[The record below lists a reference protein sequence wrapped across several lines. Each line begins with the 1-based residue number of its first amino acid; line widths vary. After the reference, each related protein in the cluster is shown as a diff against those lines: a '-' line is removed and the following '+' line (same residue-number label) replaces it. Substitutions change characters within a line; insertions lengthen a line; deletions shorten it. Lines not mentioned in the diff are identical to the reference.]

1 MTQTYRASSLDMLR
15 SDSRIVTVLGPADFG
30 DLARVRS
37 RVLAL
42 ASIGPATRLG
52 LRADQSSAGWVYEPE
67 RVVEHIVEGPAVDH
81 EQLAKEL
88 TEFSHASVPEI
99 TLRIRLAGRYLF
111 LDLNH
116 GIGDALLP
124 VDLFAYLAD
133 ARPDAPLPA
142 WASRAIDGH
151 PLRKALL
158 RWIVRNPRKVF
169 DTIHDRVRPGPNPE
183 YAATTDTAAPDTA
196 SPTACRPWAPSAA
209 VATVVTQSGTTDA
222 IRRWRESHL
231 PGASVSAV
239 MCAAVA
245 AAFAR
250 TSLSLDRS
258 AAFLFDCRRYLPPS
272 TVVLGNFA
280 AGIRFSDIDPTSA
293 GEVHGA
299 LSGAIAKGRPIASA
313 TISTI
318 KYKREHKAVSGVSA
332 DRVPV
337 RPRVQLMY
345 SDLGRVRQLEQVSWV
360 AEPADRAFF
369 VIADP
374 GLPES
379 VMITMETIGSVVF
392 VSASFHDNVFDRHT
406 VQAALDLVA
415 ANPLA
420 LLAPQEKTA

>member
-30 DLARVRS
+30 DLARVQS

-52 LRADQSSAGWVYEPE
+52 LRADQSSVGWVYEPE
-67 RVVEHIVEGPAVDH
+67 RVVEHIAEGTAVGH
-81 EQLAKEL
+81 EQLTKEL
-88 TEFSHASVPEI
+88 TEFSHASVPGI
-99 TLRIRLAGRYLF
+99 PLRIRLAGRYLF

-116 GIGDALLP
+116 GLGDALLP

-142 WASRAIDGH
+142 WADSPVDGH

-158 RWIVRNPRKVF
+158 RWVVRNPRKVV
-169 DTIHDRVRPGPNPE
+169 DTIYDRVRPGTNPE
-183 YAATTDTAAPDTA
+183 STTMATAPDTA
-196 SPTACRPWAPSAA
+196 STTAFRPWAPSAA
-209 VATVVTQSGTTDA
+209 VATAVTQSGTTDA
-222 IRRWRESHL
+222 IRRWRETHL

-250 TSLSLDRS
+250 TSFSLDRS

-318 KYKREHKAVSGVSA
+318 KYKREHKAVSGVFG
-332 DRVPV
+332 DKVPME
-337 RPRVQLMY
+337 PKVQLMY

-374 GLPES
+374 GQPES

-392 VSASFHDNVFDRHT
+392 VSASFHDNVFDSHT

-415 ANPLA
+415 ANPLS

>member
-1 MTQTYRASSLDMLR
+1 MTTMYRASSLDMLR

-30 DLARVRS
+30 DLERVRT

-42 ASIGPATRLG
+42 ASIGPSTRLG
-52 LRADQSSAGWVYEPE
+52 LHADQFSAGWRYEPE
-67 RVVEHIVEGPAVDH
+67 RVLEHITEGPAVGH
-81 EQLAKEL
+81 EQLSAEL
-88 TEFSHASVPEI
+88 TTFLHTSVPGI
-99 TLRIRLAGRYLF
+99 SVRIRLAGRYLF

-116 GIGDALLP
+116 GLGDALLP

-133 ARPDAPLPA
+133 AAPDAPLPA
-142 WASRAIDGH
+142 WAGSAIDGH

-158 RWIVRNPRKVF
+158 HWVVRNPRKVL
-169 DTIHDRVRPGPNPE
+169 DTVHGRVRPGVKPE
-183 YAATTDTAAPDTA
+183 SSAAREVPDTA
-196 SPTACRPWAPSAA
+196 SPIEVRPWSPSPA
-209 VATVVTQSGTTDA
+209 VATVATPLGTTDA

-245 AAFAR
+245 SAFSR
-250 TSLSLDRS
+250 TSFSLDRS

-272 TVVLGNFA
+272 TAVLGNFA
-280 AGIRFSDIDPTSA
+280 AGISFSDIDPTSA
-293 GEVHGA
+293 QEVHDA
-299 LSGAIAKGRPIASA
+299 LSNAIANGRPIASA

-318 KYKREHKAVSGVSA
+318 KYKRERKAVSGVHD

-337 RPRVQLMY
+337 QPKVELMY
-345 SDLGRVRQLEQVSWV
+345 SDVGRVRQLENVSWC

-374 GLPES
+374 GRPES

-392 VSASFHDNVFDRHT
+392 VSASFHDNVFDSRS
-406 VQAALDLVA
+406 VQSALDVVA
-415 ANPLA
+415 SDPLA
-420 LLAPQEKTA
+420 LLAPQETTA

>member
-30 DLARVRS
+30 DLARVQS

-52 LRADQSSAGWVYEPE
+52 LRADQSSTGWVYEPD
-67 RVVEHIVEGPAVDH
+67 RVLEHITEGPAVGH

-88 TEFSHASVPEI
+88 TEFSHASAPGI
-99 TLRIRLAGRYLF
+99 PLRMRLAGRYLF

-116 GIGDALLP
+116 GLGDALLP

-142 WASRAIDGH
+142 WAASAVDGH

-158 RWIVRNPRKVF
+158 RWVVRNPRKVV
-169 DTIHDRVRPGPNPE
+169 DTIYDRVRPGSNPE
-183 YAATTDTAAPDTA
+183 STTSAAAPDTP
-196 SPTACRPWAPSAA
+196 SPTAFRPWAPSAA
-209 VATVVTQSGTTDA
+209 VATAVTRLGTTDA

-245 AAFAR
+245 SAFAR
-250 TSLSLDRS
+250 TSFPLDRS

-272 TVVLGNFA
+272 SVVLGNFA
-280 AGIRFSDIDPTSA
+280 AGIGFTDLDPTSA
-293 GEVHGA
+293 GNVHDA
-299 LSGAIAKGRPIASA
+299 LAGAIAKGRPIASA

-318 KYKREHKAVSGVSA
+318 KYKREHRAVSGVFD

-337 RPRVQLMY
+337 RPKVKLMY
-345 SDLGRVRQLEQVSWV
+345 SDVGRVRQLEPVSWL

-374 GLPES
+374 GRPES

-392 VSASFHDNVFDRHT
+392 VSASFHDNVFDSHT

-415 ANPLA
+415 ADPLA

>member
-1 MTQTYRASSLDMLR
+1 MTETYRASSLDMLR

-30 DLARVRS
+30 DLARVQN

-42 ASIGPATRLG
+42 ASLGPATRLG
-52 LRADQSSAGWVYEPE
+52 LRADHSSAGWSYEPG
-67 RVVEHIVEGPAVDH
+67 RVLEHITEGPAVDRQ
-81 EQLAKEL
+81 QLTKEL
-88 TEFSHASVPEI
+88 TEFSHASRPEI
-99 TLRIRLAGRYLF
+99 PLRIRLAGRYLF

-116 GIGDALLP
+116 GLGDALLP

-133 ARPDAPLPA
+133 ATPDAPFPA
-142 WASRAIDGH
+142 WASSAVDGH

-158 RWIVRNPRKVF
+158 RWIVRNPRKVV
-169 DTIHDRVRPGPNPE
+169 DTIYGRVRPGTVPE
-183 YAATTDTAAPDTA
+183 AADRFGISDAASSTAF
-196 SPTACRPWAPSAA
+196 RPWAPSAA
-209 VATVVTQSGTTDA
+209 VATAVTRHGTTDA
-222 IRRWRESHL
+222 IRRWRETHL

-245 AAFAR
+245 TAFAR
-250 TSLSLDRS
+250 TSFPVDRS

-280 AGIRFSDIDPTSA
+280 AGIGFSDIDPTSA
-293 GEVHGA
+293 REVHDA

-318 KYKREHKAVSGVSA
+318 KYKREQKAVSGVFD

-337 RPRVQLMY
+337 QPKVRLMY
-345 SDLGRVRQLEQVSWV
+345 SDVGRVRQLEQVSWC

-374 GLPES
+374 GRPES

-392 VSASFHDNVFDRHT
+392 VSASFHDNVFDSHM
-406 VQAALDLVA
+406 VHAALGLVA
-415 ANPLA
+415 ADPLA

>member
-30 DLARVRS
+30 DLARVQS

-52 LRADQSSAGWVYEPE
+52 LRADQSSAAWVYEPE
-67 RVVEHIVEGPAVDH
+67 RVLEHITEGPAVDH
-81 EQLAKEL
+81 EQLAEQL
-88 TEFSHASVPEI
+88 TEFLHTSEPEI
-99 TLRIRLAGRYLF
+99 PLRIRLAGRYLF

-116 GIGDALLP
+116 GLGDALLP
-124 VDLFAYLAD
+124 VDLFAHLAD

-142 WASRAIDGH
+142 WAGIAVDGH

-158 RWIVRNPRKVF
+158 RWVVRNPRKVV
-169 DTIHDRVRPGPNPE
+169 DTIHDRVRGPNPQ
-183 YAATTDTAAPDTA
+183 TTAEAAAPDTA
-196 SPTACRPWAPSAA
+196 SPTASRPWVPSAA
-209 VATVVTQSGTTDA
+209 VATAVTRSGTTDA
-222 IRRWRESHL
+222 IRRWRESNL

-250 TSLSLDRS
+250 TSFSLDRS

-272 TVVLGNFA
+272 TVVIGNFA
-280 AGIRFSDIDPTSA
+280 AGIGFSDIDPTSA
-293 GEVHGA
+293 VQVHGA
-299 LSGAIAKGRPIASA
+299 LAGAIAKGRPIASA
-313 TISTI
+313 TISTV
-318 KYKREHKAVSGVSA
+318 KYKREHRAVSGVFA
-332 DRVPV
+332 DRVPL
-337 RPRVQLMY
+337 RPTVQLMY
-345 SDLGRVRQLEQVSWV
+345 SDLGRVRQLEQVSWC

-374 GLPES
+374 GRPES

-392 VSASFHDNVFDRHT
+392 VSASFHDNVFDSHT

-415 ANPLA
+415 ADPLA